1 MLQVRSS
8 IASDRYR
15 QPRVDSCIA
24 SGQNGCNLFSC
35 GPILAAAPVQ
45 RDCNLASM
53 KPLLHDFAM
62 DYRGLFHAQNQVI
75 NPMTTMRLSKTEQVL
90 RIFTDIQPGEGPKAL
105 LMFANIFLILCAY
118 YFIKPL
124 REGWIAISDISGL
137 SKMEVKAYSSFAQS
151 VLLLFVV
158 GWYGRLAGRWK
169 RSVLITRATLFC
181 ISNMI
186 IFWFLQPGFFFERL
200 PATGIIFYLWVGMFG
215 VFVVAQFWTF
225 CADIYTDQSG
235 RRLLPMIAIGATSG
249 AAAGSWIVDLLVDS
263 GIVHTEALLLVA
275 ILPLLASITL
285 TRYVDARY
293 SSSAPD
299 TGHKAVVPATATEQ
313 VGLGFLISGA
323 RLVLVSRFLL
333 AAALVTLLTNW
344 VNTNGENL
352 LFRVVQDALA
362 VQANDQGIT
371 EPRAILEFTRSGTTA
386 FYGNFFFWVN
396 IIALLLQSLVA
407 SRLLKYG
414 GFAAILL
421 ILPVIAMVSYTT
433 MALLPILAIV
443 KVMKIAE
450 NATDYSINNTS
461 RHVLWLPVD
470 SLMKFRGKPAIDTL
484 YVRLGDGLAA
494 LTILVGVQFLS
505 LATRQFFIFNVSLV
519 VLWLIFGIMLVR
531 EHHRASATGMLI
543 RAR

>member
-1 MLQVRSS
+1 MVRCSHGENQ
-8 IASDRYR
+8 ASE
-15 QPRVDSCIA
+15 
-24 SGQNGCNLFSC
+24 
-35 GPILAAAPVQ
+35 
-45 RDCNLASM
+45 
-53 KPLLHDFAM
+53 
-62 DYRGLFHAQNQVI
+62 
-75 NPMTTMRLSKTEQVL
+75 PMTGIRLSTTERILQ
-90 RIFTDIQPGEGPKAL
+90 IFTEIRPGEGPRAL

-151 VLLLFVV
+151 ALLLLVV
-158 GWYGRLAGRWK
+158 GWYGRLAGRWQ

-200 PATGIIFYLWVGMFG
+200 PASGIIFYLWVGMFG

-225 CADIYTDQSG
+225 CADIYTDEVG

-249 AAAGSWIVDLLVDS
+249 AAAGSWLVALLVDS
-263 GIVHTEALLLVA
+263 GIVPVEALLLVA
-275 ILPLLASITL
+275 ILPLLASIML
-285 TRYVDARY
+285 TRFVDAQHTTTP
-293 SSSAPD
+293 SPGDCHVA
-299 TGHKAVVPATATEQ
+299 PATATEGK
-313 VGLGFLISGA
+313 GLGFLISGA
-323 RLVLVSRFLL
+323 RLVFISRFML

-352 LFRVVQDALA
+352 LFRVVQEALA
-362 VQANDQGIT
+362 VQAIDQGVT
-371 EPRAILEFTRSGTTA
+371 GPQAILEFTRIGTTA

-443 KVMKIAE
+443 KMMKIAE

-494 LTILVGVQFLS
+494 LTVLVGVQFLS

-519 VLWLIFGIMLVR
+519 VLWLVFGIMLVR
-531 EHHRASATGMLI
+531 EHRRASTAGMAIL
-543 RAR
+543 AK